1 MRFDVIT
8 IFPDFFRDFLSFG
21 ILSRAIKKG
30 IIEVKIHNLRD
41 YSRDKHKKVDHKPY
55 GEETG
60 MILMPEPVFN
70 AVENIRLQESSLVIL
85 LSPQGK
91 LFNQELALKLSKFSQ
106 IVLICGRYEGV
117 DERIKEHLIDE
128 EISIGDYILSGGEIP
143 AMVIIDTVSRL
154 IPGVVG
160 KEESLRKDSFFS
172 KILDYP
178 RYTKPRNFR
187 GFLVPEIL
195 LSGDH
200 KRIKEWQKEKAIENT
215 LKKRPELLEKME
227 LTEEQKNIIK
237 KIKTQINFEKRLKNE
252 RN

>member
-8 IFPDFFRDFLSFG
+8 IFPDFFRDFLNFG
-21 ILSRAIKKG
+21 ILRRALEKR
-30 IIEVKIHNLRD
+30 IIEVNVHNLRD
-41 YSRDKHKKVDHKPY
+41 YSTDKHRKVDDKPY

-70 AVENIRLQESSLVIL
+70 AVERIKAGNSSLTIL
-85 LSPQGK
+85 LSPQGM
-91 LFNQELALKLSKFSQ
+91 LFNQEVAIRLSKYSQ
-106 IVLICGRYEGV
+106 IILICGRYEGV
-117 DERIKEHLIDE
+117 DERIKEHLIEE

-143 AMVIIDTVSRL
+143 AMVVIEAVSRL

-160 KEESLRKDSFFS
+160 KEESIRKNSFLS
-172 KILDYP
+172 GILDYP

-200 KRIKEWQKEKAIENT
+200 EKIKKWQKDKAIENT
-215 LKKRPELLEKME
+215 LKKRPELLERIE
-227 LTEEQKNIIK
+227 LTEEQKSIIK
-237 KIKTQINFEKRLKNE
+237 KIKT
-252 RN
+252 

>member
-8 IFPDFFRDFLSFG
+8 IFPDFFREFLTFG
-21 ILSRAIKKG
+21 VLGRAIKRG

-41 YSRDKHKKVDHKPY
+41 YSRDKHKKVDDKPF

-70 AVENIRLQESSLVIL
+70 AVESIKIKDNSLTIL

-91 LFNQELALKLSKFSQ
+91 LFNQELALRFSKYSQ
-106 IVLICGRYEGV
+106 IILICGRYEGV
-117 DERIKEHLIDE
+117 DERIKEHLMDC
-128 EISIGDYILSGGEIP
+128 EISIGDYVLSGGEIP

-160 KEESLRKDSFFS
+160 KKESILKDSFLS
-172 KILDYP
+172 RILDYP

-187 GFLVPEIL
+187 GLLVPEIL
-195 LSGDH
+195 LSGNH
-200 KRIKEWQKEKAIENT
+200 EKIKKWQKEKAIENT
-215 LKKRPELLEKME
+215 LKKRPDLLEKIE
-227 LTEEQKNIIK
+227 LTEEEKSIIN
-237 KIKTQINFEKRLKNE
+237 KIKTQKFNTEVKDE
-252 RN
+252 

>member
-8 IFPDFFRDFLSFG
+8 IFPDLFRDFLSFG
-21 ILSRAIKKG
+21 IIGRAIKRG
-30 IIEVKIHNLRD
+30 IIEVKVHNLRD
-41 YSRDKHKKVDHKPY
+41 YTKDKHRKVDDKPY

-70 AVENIRLQESSLVIL
+70 AVENVKLNDNSWVIL

-91 LFNQELALKLSKFSQ
+91 IFNQEIAFKFSKFSQ
-106 IVLICGRYEGV
+106 IILICGRYEGV
-117 DERIKEHLIDE
+117 DERIKEHLINE
-128 EISIGDYILSGGEIP
+128 EISIGDYIVSGGEVP
-143 AMVIIDTVSRL
+143 AMVIIDAVARL

-160 KEESLRKDSFFS
+160 KEESLQKDSFFS

-178 RYTKPRNFR
+178 RYTRPRNFR
-187 GFLVPEIL
+187 GFLVPDVL

-200 KRIKEWQKEKAIENT
+200 ERIKKWQKEKAIENT
-215 LKKRPELLEKME
+215 LKKRPDLLEKFE

-237 KIKTQINFEKRLKNE
+237 KIKGQE
-252 RN
+252 

>member
-8 IFPDFFRDFLSFG
+8 IFPDFFRDFLNFG
-21 ILSRAIKKG
+21 ILGRALKKG

-41 YSRDKHKKVDHKPY
+41 YSTDKHRKVDDKPY

-70 AVENIRLQESSLVIL
+70 AVELIKTGNSSLTIL
-85 LSPQGK
+85 LSPQGT
-91 LFNQELALKLSKFSQ
+91 LFNQEIAVRLSKFSQ
-106 IVLICGRYEGV
+106 IILICGRYEGV

-143 AMVIIDTVSRL
+143 AMVVIEAVARL

-160 KEESLRKDSFFS
+160 KEESIRKDSFFS
-172 KILDYP
+172 GILDYP
-178 RYTKPRNFR
+178 RYTKPRDFR

-200 KRIKEWQKEKAIENT
+200 EKIRKWQKDKAIENT
-215 LKKRPELLEKME
+215 LKKRPDLLERIE
-227 LTEEQKNIIK
+227 LTEEQKSIIK
-237 KIKTQINFEKRLKNE
+237 KIKT
-252 RN
+252 

>member
-8 IFPDFFRDFLSFG
+8 IFPGFFRDFLSFG

-30 IIEVKIHNLRD
+30 IIEVNIHNLRD
-41 YSRDKHKKVDHKPY
+41 YTTDKHKKVDHKPY

-70 AVENIRLQESSLVIL
+70 AVESIRISDSSLTVL

-91 LFNQELALKLSKFSQ
+91 LFNQELALRLSKLSQ
-106 IVLICGRYEGV
+106 LILICGRYEGV

-128 EISIGDYILSGGEIP
+128 EISIGDYVLSGGEIP
-143 AMVIIDTVSRL
+143 AMVIIDSVARL

-160 KEESLRKDSFFS
+160 KEESLKKDSFFS

-200 KRIKEWQKEKAIENT
+200 EKIRKWQMEKAIENT
-215 LKKRPELLEKME
+215 LKKRPELLEKLE

-237 KIKTQINFEKRLKNE
+237 KIKTQIKFNAEVKK
-252 RN
+252 

>member
-8 IFPDFFRDFLSFG
+8 IFPDFFRNFLSFG
-21 ILSRAIKKG
+21 ILGRAIKRG

-41 YSRDKHKKVDHKPY
+41 YSTDRHKKVDDKPY

-70 AVENIRLQESSLVIL
+70 AVESIKIEGSSLTIL

-91 LFNQELALKLSKFSQ
+91 LFNQEIAVKLSNFSQ
-106 IVLICGRYEGV
+106 IILICGRYEGV

-128 EISIGDYILSGGEIP
+128 EISIGDYVLSGGEIP

-172 KILDYP
+172 NILDYP
-178 RYTKPRNFR
+178 RYTRPRNFR

-200 KRIKEWQKEKAIENT
+200 EKIKKWQKEKAIENT
-215 LKKRPELLEKME
+215 LKKRPDLLTKME
-227 LTEEQKNIIK
+227 LTEEQKSIIK
-237 KIKTQINFEKRLKNE
+237 KNKT
-252 RN
+252 